1 MTGGTVALR
10 AKAKRRWPIAAGLG
24 MAGAVAWAVLA
35 ARTGV
40 ARAGLDVERA
50 AWTLVPITGLHLV
63 QLWLSAEAWRG
74 LLARPV
80 GRWAMFRLR
89 LIREAVNS
97 LLPVAHVGGDIV
109 GVRLL
114 VKSGL
119 ALAEAVASVVV
130 DLTLEV
136 AALALFLLAGL
147 AALAACAGTG
157 SVLAWIGSACLVA
170 GLAGGMLAAQRF
182 GFLHLFEA
190 LTSRIGRRWPSLA
203 SGALDGLSEAA
214 HAIYR
219 RRTARRAVALHALAW
234 LLGTVET
241 WLILRALGV
250 PAGGLVALAIESLG
264 TAARVAGFAVPGAL
278 GIQEGGFVLAAL
290 AVGLPGSA
298 GLAVS
303 LVKRI
308 REIVVGIAG
317 LALWAA

>member
-1 MTGGTVALR
+1 
-10 AKAKRRWPIAAGLG
+10 

-114 VKSGL
+114 ARSV

-130 DLTLEV
+130 DLTLEI

-157 SVLAWIGSACLVA
+157 SVLAWTGSACLVA

-182 GFLHLFEA
+182 GFLRAFEA
-190 LTSRIGRRWPSLA
+190 LTSRIGRRWPNVA
-203 SGALDGLSEAA
+203 SGALSGLSDAA

-219 RRTARRAVALHALAW
+219 RPAAVRRAVVLHALAW
-234 LLGTVET
+234 LLGTAET
-241 WLILRALGV
+241 WLILHALGA
-250 PAGGLVALAIESLG
+250 PAGLPAALAMESLG